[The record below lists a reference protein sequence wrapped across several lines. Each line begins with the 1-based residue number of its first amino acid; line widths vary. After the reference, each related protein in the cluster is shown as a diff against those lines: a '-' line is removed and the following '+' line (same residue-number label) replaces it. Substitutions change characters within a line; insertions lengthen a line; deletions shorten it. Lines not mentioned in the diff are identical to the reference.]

1 MRMEDAKR
9 AHEHMCAHADG
20 ETPGERK
27 AGGQDQA
34 RGREPGA
41 CARRSRRHDD
51 PVLLSLTISLSLSL
65 SHTHTHAHTHLASCR
80 EDAKQQNH
88 GPLSLSLSLSLV
100 FERG

>member
-51 PVLLSLTISLSLSL
+51 PVLLSLSLSLSL
-65 SHTHTHAHTHLASCR
+65 SHTHTHTFGVLQGGRQATKPWTS
-80 EDAKQQNH
+80 
-88 GPLSLSLSLSLV
+88 LSLSLSLSRV
-100 FERG
+100 